1 MKTTFLKIHCEI
13 SQNRSLSTSRYFRL
27 FFPFNQ
33 KFARSCVFLDHELQ
47 FYLVSNMAFL
57 QLESLLLSVS
67 ESSIQLTWMES
78 MTIVRGFVLEDWL
91 WNDTEWIS
99 QYVSIFFF
107 FSLRSIKL
115 VLLNLVYLL
124 IMNFDLIWFSNLAFL
139 QLELLLRSVSEFS
152 F

>member
-1 MKTTFLKIHCEI
+1 MTFLKIHCEI

-27 FFPFNQ
+27 FFPLNQ
-33 KFARSCVFLDHELQ
+33 NFAWSCVFLDHELQ

-78 MTIVRGFVLEDWL
+78 MKIVRGFVLEDWL

-115 VLLNLVYLL
+115 VLLNLVYIL

-139 QLELLLRSVSEFS
+139 QLELLLRSISEFGI
-152 F
+152 